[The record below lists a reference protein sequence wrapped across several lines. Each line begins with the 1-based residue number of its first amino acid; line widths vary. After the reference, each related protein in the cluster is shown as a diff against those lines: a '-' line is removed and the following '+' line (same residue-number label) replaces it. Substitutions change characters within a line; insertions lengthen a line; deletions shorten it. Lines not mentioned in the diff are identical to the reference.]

1 MISCSFSFA
10 ANLASEEIFIFP
22 ESTAKFV
29 YADLSQ
35 VRFPLVLR
43 TRLEGDVINPF
54 GMTGTMKLKKYF
66 NSKGV
71 NRHKRDEILLLANE
85 NEVLWAV
92 GVGLSNKISVSKTPT
107 HVIEV
112 V

>member
-1 MISCSFSFA
+1 MYEDTLHFA
-10 ANLASEEIFIFP
+10 GIR
-22 ESTAKFV
+22 
-29 YADLSQ
+29 YRQD
-35 VRFPLVLR
+35 
-43 TRLEGDVINPF
+43 GDVINPF

-71 NRHKRDEILLLANE
+71 SRHERDNKILITKD
-85 NEVLWAV
+85 NEVLWAA
-92 GVGLSNKISVSKTPT
+92 GVGLSNKIGVIKKPT